1 MHDLDRLVTAAA
13 TLDPDDHE
21 SAVRLREQ
29 AHRTTRRLADAGR
42 LPHQLVVGS
51 DDAIV
56 VVVRTLAAARRAL
69 SATIDTPLQPA
80 TALGRRGGEPGL
92 PDGPTTHLSRHVTSE
107 GIVTYARDA
116 DGGLVVGLDPWPR
129 RTTLLRTAEAARL
142 DASGSTGPGR
152 APRRRAC
159 A

>member
-42 LPHQLVVGS
+42 LPHRLVVGS

-56 VVVRTLAAARRAL
+56 VVVRTLAAAQRLL
-69 SATIDTPLQPA
+69 SARSGRPAAPTAAAAPCRGEAAVPDRCSTP
-80 TALGRRGGEPGL
+80 
-92 PDGPTTHLSRHVTSE
+92 LSRHVTSE
-107 GIVTYARDA
+107 GVVTYGRDA

-129 RTTLLRTAEAARL
+129 RTTLLWTAEGARL
-142 DASGSTGPGR
+142 DASGSTGPR
-152 APRRRAC
+152 WAPRRRAC